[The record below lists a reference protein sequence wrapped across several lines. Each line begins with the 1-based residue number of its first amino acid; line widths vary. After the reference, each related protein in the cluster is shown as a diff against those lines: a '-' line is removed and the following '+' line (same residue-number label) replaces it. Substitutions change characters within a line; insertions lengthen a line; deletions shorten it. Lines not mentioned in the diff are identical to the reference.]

1 MKAHTVS
8 ADDDADTSVDRSET
22 AASLTYVVAP
32 GLTAN
37 VAYTDSEDGTTTGTA
52 TTAYLKVAF

>member
-1 MKAHTVS
+1 MS
-8 ADDDADTSVDRSET
+8 SDDNDDADVDNSET
-22 AASLTYVVAP
+22 AASLTYVIAS

-37 VAYTDSEDGTTTGTA
+37 VAFTDSETEGVTGTA